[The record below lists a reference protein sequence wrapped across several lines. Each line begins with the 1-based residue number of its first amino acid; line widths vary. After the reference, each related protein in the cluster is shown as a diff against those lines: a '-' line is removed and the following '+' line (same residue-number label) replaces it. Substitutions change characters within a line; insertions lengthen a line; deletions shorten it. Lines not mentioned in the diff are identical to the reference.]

1 MIKFLVQMLLE
12 IVLFGLLFFNVFVL
26 KSLDLTIPLVIVA
39 AFLILLLTIIRYRK
53 PTSRRTSD
61 IVFVVL
67 GMGSV
72 MLGLIYLIGFYE
84 GFNISY
90 SVIYK
95 SYIKTSTWVM
105 TFAIVFM
112 TEIIRYLVASV
123 DGGRQKKYILL
134 NFIMLLDFVLI
145 DLSIATRTYDLT
157 SFNQFYEFFGLIVI
171 QSISKN
177 ILLNYLSK
185 KYGYVPCLFYRLL
198 MDLYVYFLPITPKLN
213 TFIEAVLFLIFPYL
227 IYVVV
232 KDLTEKKKKE
242 PARKNRVLERITSIG
257 LTAVFAILV
266 ILVSREFEYAMVAI
280 GSESMHGQI
289 NKGDAVIYKRYSKA
303 DELKVGDVIVF
314 TKSNMMIVH
323 RIVEVYPLDDDEY
336 AYQTKGDAN
345 ASVDNWI
352 VTQNDIIGTVK
363 QRVLWIAWPSVL
375 LNELF

>member
-26 KSLDLTIPLVIVA
+26 KSLDLAIPLVIVG
-39 AFLILLLTIIRYRK
+39 AFLILLFTIIRYRK

-72 MLGLIYLIGFYE
+72 MLGIMYLIGFYN

-95 SYIKTSTWVM
+95 NYIKTSTWVM

-112 TEIIRYLVASV
+112 TEIIRYMLSLV
-123 DGGRQKKYILL
+123 DGGKQKKYKLL
-134 NFIMLLDFVLI
+134 SFIMLLDFVLI

-171 QSISKN
+171 QSIAKN

-185 KYGYVPCLFYRLL
+185 KYGYVPCLLYRLL
-198 MDLYVYFLPITPKLN
+198 MDLYVYFLPITPKIN
-213 TFIEAVLFLIFPYL
+213 TFIEAVLLLIFPYL

-242 PARKNRVLERITSIG
+242 SARRNKVLDRISSIG
-257 LTAVFAILV
+257 LTAIFAVLV
-266 ILVSREFEYAMVAI
+266 VLVSREFEYAMVAI
-280 GSESMHGQI
+280 GSESMHGEI
-289 NKGDAVIYKRYSKA
+289 NKGDAVIYKRYSEA

-345 ASVDNWI
+345 EAVDNWI
-352 VTQNDIIGTVK
+352 VTKKDIIGTVK

>member
-1 MIKFLVQMLLE
+1 MIKFLVQMVLE

-26 KSLDLTIPLVIVA
+26 KSLDLTIPLVIVG

-72 MLGLIYLIGFYE
+72 MLGIMYLIGFYE

-90 SVIYK
+90 SAIYK
-95 SYIKTSTWVM
+95 HYITTGTWVM
-105 TFAIVFM
+105 TFAIVFL
-112 TEIIRYLVASV
+112 TEIIRYLLASV
-123 DGGRQKKYILL
+123 DAKQKKYKFL
-134 NFIMLLDFVLI
+134 NFLMLFNFVMI
-145 DLSIATRTYDLT
+145 DISIATRTYDLT
-157 SFNQFYEFFGLIVI
+157 SFNQLYEFVGLMVI
-171 QSISKN
+171 QSIAKN

-185 KYGYVPCLFYRLL
+185 KYGYVPCLLYRLL
-198 MDLYVYFLPITPKLN
+198 MDLYIYFLPITPKIN
-213 TFIEAVLFLIFPYL
+213 TFIEAVLLLIFPYM

-242 PARKNRVLERITSIG
+242 PARRNVVLDRISTTV
-257 LTAVFAILV
+257 LTAVFAVLV
-266 ILVSREFEYAMVAI
+266 VLVSREFEYAMVAI

-289 NKGDAVIYKRYSKA
+289 NKGDAVIYKRYSTA
-303 DELKVGDVIVF
+303 DELKVGDIIVF
-314 TKSNMMIVH
+314 NKSNMMIVH

-345 ASVDNWI
+345 TSVDNWV
-352 VTQNDIIGTVK
+352 VTQGDIVGTVK

>member
-26 KSLDLTIPLVIVA
+26 KSLDLTIPLVIVG

-72 MLGLIYLIGFYE
+72 MLGLIYLIGFYQ

-95 SYIKTSTWVM
+95 NYIKTSTWVM

-123 DGGRQKKYILL
+123 DGGKQKKYMLL

-171 QSISKN
+171 QSIAKN

-336 AYQTKGDAN
+336 AYQTKGDSN

>member
-213 TFIEAVLFLIFPYL
+213 TFIEAVLFLIFPYM
-227 IYVVV
+227 IYMVV

>member
-1 MIKFLVQMLLE
+1 MIKFLIQMLLE

-26 KSLDLTIPLVIVA
+26 KSLDLTIPLVIVG

-53 PTSRRTSD
+53 PMSRRTSD

-72 MLGLIYLIGFYE
+72 MLGIIYLIGFYN

-95 SYIKTSTWVM
+95 NYIEASTWIM
-105 TFAIVFM
+105 TFAIVFI
-112 TEIIRYLVASV
+112 TEIARYLLASV
-123 DGGRQKKYILL
+123 DDNGKKKYKFLNLL
-134 NFIMLLDFVLI
+134 MLVNFVLI

-157 SFNQFYEFFGLIVI
+157 SFSQFYEFFGLMVV
-171 QSISKN
+171 QSVAKN
-177 ILLNYLSK
+177 ILLNYLSR

-198 MDLYVYFLPITPKLN
+198 MDLYVYFLPITPKMN
-213 TFIEAVLFLIFPYL
+213 VFIEAVLFLIFPYL

-242 PARKNRVLERITSIG
+242 PARRNKVLDRITSIV
-257 LTAVFAILV
+257 LTAVFAVLV
-266 ILVSREFEYAMVAI
+266 VLVSREFEYAMVAI

-303 DELKVGDVIVF
+303 DELEVGDVIVF

-323 RIVEVYPLDDDEY
+323 RIVEVYPLDEDEF

-345 ASVDNWI
+345 TSVDNWI
-352 VTQNDIIGTVK
+352 VTQDDIIGTVK